1 MRILENVFDENYPT
15 NKSEKKVY
23 LYLLKEQ
30 GGSKV
35 GAAWFKGVMQV
46 ASYALIV

>member
-1 MRILENVFDENYPT
+1 MVFVFAEGARG
-15 NKSEKKVY
+15 E
-23 LYLLKEQ
+23 
-30 GGSKV
+30 V